1 MNASDLLLTW
11 EDEHTLDIPCQK
23 KIVASM
29 IVHDCHPNVVIDF
42 ANLLFMKYG
51 PPAIMEL
58 KQLVTEEYGDNHE

>member
-1 MNASDLLLTW
+1 VNATELLDTW
-11 EDEHTLDIPCQK
+11 EDELNSGLPHQK
-23 KIVASM
+23 QIVASM

-58 KQLVTEEYGDNHE
+58 KQLVAEEYE